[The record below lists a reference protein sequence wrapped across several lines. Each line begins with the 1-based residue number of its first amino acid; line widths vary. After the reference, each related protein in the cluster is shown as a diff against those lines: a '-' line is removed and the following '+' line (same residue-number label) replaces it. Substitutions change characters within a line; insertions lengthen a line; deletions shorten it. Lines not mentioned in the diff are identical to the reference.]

1 MARVTRAALAD
12 DPVAR
17 CAIRFYLHRLGQ
29 LEEAYRLTAERLLP
43 LLDPDDD
50 AAVAVRR
57 VLEALEA

>member
-1 MARVTRAALAD
+1 M
-12 DPVAR
+12 AR

-50 AAVAVRR
+50 AAATVRR

>member
-1 MARVTRAALAD
+1 MAGTPRRPLRGV
-12 DPVAR
+12 PGSG

-50 AAVAVRR
+50 AAATVRR
-57 VLEALEA
+57 VLEALEE

>member
-1 MARVTRAALAD
+1 MARKTRAGLALSGRA
-12 DPVAR
+12 PAQVH
-17 CAIRFYLHRLGQ
+17 FYLHRLGQ

-50 AAVAVRR
+50 AAATVRR